1 MRASDLGR
9 SVELSAQQIRNY
21 EASGLLPVAER
32 APNGYRV
39 YTDRHVAALKAV
51 RAMLAAN
58 YGQERAT
65 EVMQAI
71 HQGETA
77 RALSV
82 IDSQHA
88 RLDRQRRQVERAME
102 AFRTISTELRPV
114 AELRRP
120 RALRIG
126 EAARAVGVQPSAV
139 RFWEAEGLLQPSRD
153 RESGYRQYD
162 RQQLRRLE
170 MIVLLRGANYRFEA
184 IRSVLDELAAGRP
197 EASLRALEQRR
208 EELARASRAC
218 ALATVA
224 IIEYAERW
232 A

>member
-1 MRASDLGR
+1 
-9 SVELSAQQIRNY
+9 
-21 EASGLLPVAER
+21 
-32 APNGYRV
+32 
-39 YTDRHVAALKAV
+39 
-51 RAMLAAN
+51 
-58 YGQERAT
+58 
-65 EVMQAI
+65 
-71 HQGETA
+71 
-77 RALSV
+77 
-82 IDSQHA
+82 
-88 RLDRQRRQVERAME
+88 ME

-114 AELRRP
+114 AELRLP

-126 EAARAVGVQPSAV
+126 EAARAVGVRPSAV

-153 RESGYRQYD
+153 RESGYRVYD